1 MLFFFRCFAGSWTFF
16 AKTCFVQLF
25 DVDETHVERC
35 MHTQYLFFLLS
46 ATPAAVHAGDCV
58 LP

>member
-1 MLFFFRCFAGSWTFF
+1 MLFFFQMFCRLTDFF

-25 DVDETHVERC
+25 DVDETHVERYL
-35 MHTQYLFFLLS
+35 HTHLLFLLS
-46 ATPAAVHAGDCV
+46 ATLAAVHAGDCV

>member
-1 MLFFFRCFAGSWTFF
+1 MLFFQMFCRLMDFF

-35 MHTQYLFFLLS
+35 MHTHLFFLLS